1 MVVYGPYLRKDNRKH
16 VILVRED
23 GRRQTV
29 SYPKYL
35 LQNHIGRDLVGDE
48 TVDHIDD
55 DFTNDDIS
63 NLQILTR
70 AENSKKYKDAN
81 PALILELTCKYC
93 GILFDRVASAERANR
108 EVKKMD
114 GPFCSK
120 SCMGKVHHRVSK

>member
-16 VILVRED
+16 VILIHED

-55 DFTNDDIS
+55 DFTNNDID

-70 AENSKKYKDAN
+70 ADNSKKHSDQH
-81 PALILELTCKYC
+81 PAEVYDLECINC
-93 GILFDRVASAERANR
+93 GKMFTRLARIERRLRDVWKLN
-108 EVKKMD
+108 
-114 GPFCSK
+114 GPFCSQ
-120 SCMGKVHHRVSK
+120 SCVGQVHN

>member
-16 VILVRED
+16 VILVHED

-70 AENSKKYKDAN
+70 AENSKKYQDQH
-81 PALILELTCKYC
+81 PQEILTLTCKYC
-93 GILFDRVASAERANR
+93 GILFERAECDERANR
-108 EVKKMD
+108 EIRKMD

-120 SCMGKVHHRVSK
+120 RCVGKVHH